1 VIGLTSGKEAL
12 VRDFFERAVEM
23 WGEEE
28 ALLLRSDLERIA
40 QAVWEVENFEAS
52 VEEEPYNPPRGD
64 E

>member
-1 VIGLTSGKEAL
+1 MTGGKKEL
-12 VRDFFERAVEM
+12 VGDFFERAVEM

-40 QAVWEVENFEAS
+40 QAVWEVENFEPG
-52 VEEEPYNPPRGD
+52 VEEEPYNPPRGG

>member
-1 VIGLTSGKEAL
+1 VIGLTGGKEEL

-40 QAVWEVENFEAS
+40 QAVWEVENFEPG
-52 VEEEPYNPPRGD
+52 VEEEPYNPLRRG